1 MLILLLPKPKNYFEF
16 INVHEEVIQNI
27 PVLRMTRLRIGIINI
42 FLFIVVKDKLQIM
55 IQMYLRCVSRC
66 SCRL

>member
-1 MLILLLPKPKNYFEF
+1 MILNL

-42 FLFIVVKDKLQIM
+42 FLFIIVKDKLQIM